1 MTGSL
6 MIQGTTSN
14 AGKSVLVTGLC
25 RLMHRNGI
33 RVVPFKP
40 QNMALNSAVT
50 VDGGEI
56 GRSQAVQAIA
66 AGVEPHTDMNP
77 VLLKPNT
84 DQGAQVIILLR
95 GRERATVL
103 LSQCFCRKNVVQNP
117 RASMIHSMHGE
128 LRGERPRG
136 GGLAEAQ

>member
-1 MTGSL
+1 MAGSL

-33 RVVPFKP
+33 RVAPFKP

-56 GRSQAVQAIA
+56 GRPRCGDAVEMV
-66 AGVEPHTDMNP
+66 GD
-77 VLLKPNT
+77 L
-84 DQGAQVIILLR
+84 LLR
-95 GRERATVL
+95 PEHAHVADVLRALTIEHRPIRRQLAVDL
-103 LSQCFCRKNVVQNP
+103 Q
-117 RASMIHSMHGE
+117 HGV
-128 LRGERPRG
+128 GERLRTLDVVG
-136 GGLAEAQ
+136 HGDGE